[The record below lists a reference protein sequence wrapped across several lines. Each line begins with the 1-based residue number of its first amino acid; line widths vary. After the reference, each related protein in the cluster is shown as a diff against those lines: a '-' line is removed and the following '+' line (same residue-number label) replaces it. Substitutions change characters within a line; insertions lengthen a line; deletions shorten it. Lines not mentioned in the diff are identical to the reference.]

1 MLFLVLKKKI
11 KRREDSDYGG
21 EKARFIFANEG

>member
-1 MLFLVLKKKI
+1 MLFPCAKE

-21 EKARFIFANEG
+21 EEGCFIFADGG